1 MRGFTARLLATT
13 AIPTIVAINLPNAAW
28 ATCAPDPAGA
38 NNVTVTCDAA
48 TEDTDG
54 FNSGAFTGLT
64 VNIDNGGIV
73 TNSTAAPAISLSDG
87 TVNAGQ
93 GSQIGGNTAGVPA
106 AANTDGINIAGVG
119 NVTIQTG
126 GTVTGVAGS
135 GINIGGAGNVSVQAG
150 STITGLNGAGIGI
163 VGDGTVNILGGA
175 TITGTNAA
183 AINVGGVG
191 SLSIGTATLS
201 STNANG
207 IGVASGTINS
217 DANITVTGDNTVL
230 APIAGIRNPNGN
242 VTTTSGAG
250 TIDVTLSSNPF
261 GSRRDIYTGY
271 TGGPAAIGIFGGT
284 GSNTTVNGINNSN
297 AVNVTATGN
306 DNVAIGLEGSGDT
319 RLQNFGQITVSET
332 GTGGIAIGMN
342 ASTDGMLN
350 ATGAQIQV
358 TLNQG
363 SLPGGQVAPNA
374 NQGANGTAIGMRI
387 FNAPG
392 VTPPVAINDNS
403 GTIGVTLNGN
413 NALGAGIA
421 IDSSSANFTNAQA
434 ITVTD
439 AGLNNT
445 LFGIRG
451 TPVTGTNNLTI
462 TNSTTGTITLNAA
475 SGSSATGISVGGAA
489 SAVNDGNIAI
499 NALATTSSA
508 IGVDLTSSGTFT
520 NSSTGSIQ
528 ITGGSTVIGA
538 RVNSTIAQ
546 QAFVND
552 GSVQVSGTN
561 AIGVDIGLGTAIN
574 NGQIDATGG
583 IGVRINPLLGAT
595 QGPIFTNSATGSI
608 NATGTALLTLNTSG
622 FGSPVLDNAGSISSS
637 NNNLTAGAVVIA
649 HGDSIVNQATGS
661 ITATGTGSNA
671 IVIGGTTQPAATSIV
686 SNAGTIS
693 AGLNAI
699 VGTANAEQVDNTG
712 TATITGNLS
721 LGGGND
727 IISNAAGASINGNV
741 DVGDGNNSVTSDG
754 TISGDV
760 IAGAGNDTLANTGT
774 IGGGGTGNVTLGD
787 GTNTLTNLG
796 VSSTIAGVVTLGSG
810 NDTVTNEGT
819 INGNMTFGGGTNTL
833 NNSTAS
839 ASIGGNVTFG
849 AGNDTVTNLGNITG
863 IVSLG
868 NGANTFTNSG
878 TTGADVTGG
887 TGNDTI
893 TNTGTIGGNIIL
905 TGGNNTLMNNSN
917 AAVIGGNVTFGAG
930 DDAVTNVGQI
940 QGNVDGGGGTNTFT
954 VLDGSIVNGNVT
966 NFSNVVFQDGG
977 TAQFNGTTSFQTTT
991 INNAVNL
998 ITNLSVATMS
1008 IAPTGTLSGG
1018 AAITGNVINAGVLSP
1033 GDSTVGG
1040 AANTMTITG
1049 NYTQSSTGRMVI
1061 DFQGG
1066 NSDVINI
1073 SGTATVA
1080 GELDFNVILSASPIP
1095 VGSTYTVLT
1104 AAGGING
1111 AFSSINTSSTKF
1123 FTISYLQSATD
1134 IQVTLNRSSFVL
1146 PAFNS
1151 NQRAVAQ
1158 ALNVLTTASVGTASQ
1173 VVQTLTFTE
1182 KTQAAPV
1189 IDQLIPEAALNLAT
1203 PALVTRRAFLGAIA
1217 DNARASGPNDER
1229 EGHWWS
1235 WASGFGQVADISGGS
1250 GDKSYG
1256 FSTGGIVTG
1265 ASYGLS
1271 DTSAMGFVV
1280 GASTSDINVSL
1291 QPGNNRHRSV
1301 DGALY
1306 GAYIDGPVSATA
1318 TASFGYDRFLT
1329 DRSINTGFAAVQASG
1344 KIGGY
1349 TTAGRLEGAYALD
1362 MGEFTLSPYVAA
1374 QVMNFHHGAYDET
1387 GAGTIGLR
1395 IAAENVTSIR
1405 STLGLAAE
1413 KSVDL
1418 GSAGEVTLHLGA
1430 AWEREFGDRI
1440 LSSKAAFLAAPSQSF
1455 TITGIT
1461 QDKDTANVVGGLT
1474 AALTGNVNVSLRY
1487 EGNLGATETVN
1498 RGRADLT
1505 WRW

>member
-13 AIPTIVAINLPNAAW
+13 AIPTIAAIALPNAAW
-28 ATCAPDPAGA
+28 ATCAPDPAAA
-38 NNVTVTCDAA
+38 NNVPVTCDNVL
-48 TEDTDG
+48 TDSDG
-54 FNSGAFTGLT
+54 FSGTPFTGLT
-64 VNIDNGGIV
+64 VTVNGGAIV
-73 TNSTAAPAISLSDG
+73 TNTVAAPAITLLDG
-87 TVNAGQ
+87 TVNVN
-93 GSQIGGNTAGVPA
+93 IGGIVGGANGVAGI
-106 AANTDGINIAGVG
+106 NTDGINIAGAG
-119 NVTIQTG
+119 NVT
-126 GTVTGVAGS
+126 
-135 GINIGGAGNVSVQAG
+135 VQAG
-150 STITGLNGAGIGI
+150 STVTGLSGAGIT
-163 VGDGTVNILGGA
+163 VGGNSTINIAAGATVAGTGASAVHIGGA
-175 TITGTNAA
+175 AT
-183 AINVGGVG
+183 
-191 SLSIGTATLS
+191 LSVGTATLS

-207 IGVASGTINS
+207 IDVASGTINS
-217 DANITVTGDNTVL
+217 DAAITVAGDNTVVT
-230 APIAGIRNPNGN
+230 PIVGIRNPNGD
-242 VTTTSGAG
+242 VTTTSPAG
-250 TIDVTLSSNPF
+250 SIGVTLNSNPF

-271 TGGPAAIGIFGGT
+271 TAGQAAIGIFGGT
-284 GSNTTVNGINNSN
+284 GSNPTVNGINNN
-297 AVNVTATGN
+297 NTVTVTATGN
-306 DNVAIGLEGSGDT
+306 DNVAVGLEGSGDT
-319 RLQNFGQITVSET
+319 RLQNFGQLNVTET

-358 TLNQG
+358 NLNQG
-363 SLPGGQVAPNA
+363 SLPGGQVAPNV

-413 NALGAGIA
+413 SALGIGIA
-421 IDSSSANFTNAQA
+421 IDSSSQNLTNAFNV
-434 ITVTD
+434 TVTD

-451 TPVTGTNNLTI
+451 TPVTGTNNLAI
-462 TNSTTGTITLNAA
+462 TNSTTGGITLNAA

-489 SAVNDGNIAI
+489 SAINDGNIAI

-508 IGVDLTSSGTFT
+508 IGVDLTSSGTFV

-528 ITGGSTVIGA
+528 ITGGLTVIGA

-546 QAFVND
+546 LAFVND
-552 GSVQVSGTN
+552 GSVSVSGTN

-574 NGQIDATGG
+574 NGQIASTGG
-583 IGVRINPLLGAT
+583 VGVRINPLLGAT

-622 FGSPVLDNAGSISSS
+622 FGTPVLDNAGTIDSS
-637 NNNLTAGAVVIA
+637 NNNLTAGGVVIA

-661 ITATGTGSNA
+661 ISANGTGSNA
-671 IVIGGTTQPAATSIV
+671 IVIGGATQPAATSII

-699 VGTANAEQVDNTG
+699 VGTVNAEQVDNTG

-721 LGGGND
+721 LGGGD
-727 IISNAAGASINGNV
+727 DVVTNAVGASINGNV
-741 DVGDGNNSVTSDG
+741 DLGDGNNSITTDG
-754 TISGDV
+754 SIGGD
-760 IAGAGNDTLANTGT
+760 IITGTGNDAVANTGT
-774 IGGGGTGNVTLGD
+774 IGGGGAGNVTLGD

-796 VSSTIAGVVTLGSG
+796 VSSTIGGAVTLGSG
-810 NDTVTNEGT
+810 NNTVTNEGT
-819 INGNMTFGGGTNTL
+819 IQGNMAFGGGTNTL
-833 NNSTAS
+833 NNSTAT
-839 ASIGGNVTFG
+839 ASLGGNVTFG
-849 AGNDTVTNLGNITG
+849 AGNDTVTNVGNIAG
-863 IVSLG
+863 ILSLG
-868 NGANTFTNSG
+868 NGNNTLTNTG
-878 TTGADVTGG
+878 TTGGDLTTG

-893 TNTGTIGGNIIL
+893 TNTGTIGGNVIL
-905 TGGNNTLMNNSN
+905 AGGNNTLLNSSN
-917 AAVIGGNVTFGAG
+917 AATIGGNVTFGAG
-930 DDAVTNVGQI
+930 DDSVTNAGQM
-940 QGNVDGGGGTNTFT
+940 QGNVDGGAGTNTFT
-954 VLDGSIVNGNVT
+954 ALDGSAVNGNVT
-966 NFSNVVFQDGG
+966 NFSNLVFQGGG

-998 ITNLSVATMS
+998 ITNLNVANIS
-1008 IAPTGTLSGG
+1008 IASTGTLSGG
-1018 AAITGNVINAGVLSP
+1018 ATITGNVSNAGILAP

-1049 NYTQSSTGRMVI
+1049 NYSQSSTGRLVI

-1066 NSDVINI
+1066 NSDVVNI
-1073 SGTATVA
+1073 SGTASVA
-1080 GELDFNVILSASPIP
+1080 GALDFNVLLSASPIP

-1123 FTISYLQSATD
+1123 FTVSYLQSATD

-1158 ALNVLTTASVGTASQ
+1158 ALTVLQTASVGTASEF
-1173 VVQTLTFTE
+1173 VQTLTFTE
-1182 KTQAAPV
+1182 RAQAAPV
-1189 IDQLIPEAALNLAT
+1189 IDQLIPEASLNLAT

-1217 DNARASGPNDER
+1217 DNARAAGPNDER

-1235 WASGFGQVADISGGS
+1235 WASGFGQVGDVSGNSGS
-1250 GDKSYG
+1250 KSYG

-1271 DTSAMGFVV
+1271 DAAALGFVV
-1280 GASTSDINVSL
+1280 GASNSNINVSL

-1301 DGALY
+1301 DAAAY
-1306 GAYIDGPVSATA
+1306 GAYIDGPISATA
-1318 TASFGYDRFLT
+1318 TVSGGYDRFLT
-1329 DRSINTGFAAVQASG
+1329 DRSIDTGLSAVQASG
-1344 KIGGY
+1344 RIGGY

-1374 QVMNFHHGAYDET
+1374 QMMNFHHGAFDET

-1395 IAAENVTSIR
+1395 IASENVTSIR

-1413 KSVDL
+1413 KSLDL

-1455 TITGIT
+1455 TVTGIT